1 MVISKMDPNHRR
13 SILESGVAIAF
24 GLVLL
29 VTLVNVPIALWA
41 LFGITKHAQQLHDVV
56 GGEQLAYARVA
67 ADASRL
73 RTLTLE
79 AVMSGN
85 SPLSTDATRE
95 AQSLLKSVPDDVA
108 TMNRLAARLPEVS
121 SASGQFVASL
131 QRYVSQERI
140 AVAALAQGRRA
151 AAARTIAG
159 SSSLAYDEQIVYGR
173 RMLDALGGVA
183 DARYQQL
190 RSARNFGIGIL
201 LVIPLALVAIVALT
215 LAWLREMMLRGIGRC
230 AEIFEA
236 IGRGDLCA
244 RTGWSGDDVLGR
256 LGGSVDTLARRLA
269 ETIAQIQ
276 NAMIS
281 LQDASHR
288 SSRLAQD
295 VAARAAEERTALSEA
310 LDYSGRL
317 GTAAGT
323 VAENADGV
331 ARRVSDISS
340 SVAQMDASI
349 AEMDRNLA
357 DLSSAVTQAV
367 ASTQQMSA
375 SIAQVAGNAE
385 RVRAESS
392 LTDEQ
397 VRESRTV
404 VLTLAKGMRGVN
416 ETVASVVTEMQELD
430 GASREI
436 DKILGL
442 IENIADQTN
451 LLALNAAI
459 EAARAGEH
467 GRGFAV
473 VADEVRKLAEDS
485 GGSTKQI
492 AALVA
497 DIQRRTKAVLERTAQ
512 ASALVQNNSQ
522 SVDHVT
528 TMIEQVGNRT
538 AQVALLTDE
547 ISVAAVQQARGS
559 EELAKASERM
569 GAMTHEASATMREQ
583 SISSN
588 QILSSVSEIERRTSE
603 VARASGEQRVSI
615 EALGSRIRKA
625 GDLGAENADSV
636 GSMASTAGELQ
647 AQTGEI
653 KELVGRFRTGR
664 DGEPLA
670 NGRRG
675 EAALEDPG
683 PFALSS

>member
-1 MVISKMDPNHRR
+1 MVISKMQSNHRR

-29 VTLVNVPIALWA
+29 VTILNVPIALWA
-41 LFGITKHAQQLHDVV
+41 LFSITKHAQQLHDVV
-56 GGEQLAYARVA
+56 GGEQLAYARVST
-67 ADASRL
+67 DASRL
-73 RTLTLE
+73 RTLALE
-79 AVMSGN
+79 AAMSGD
-85 SPLSTDATRE
+85 SPLASDATHE
-95 AQSLLKSVPDDVA
+95 AQSLLQSFPRDITA
-108 TMNRLAARLPEVS
+108 MQALAPQLPEIS
-121 SASGQFVASL
+121 LPAAQFAASVR
-131 QRYVSQERI
+131 RYMTQERSVI
-140 AVAALAQGRRA
+140 AALAQGRRA
-151 AAARTIAG
+151 EAARMIGG
-159 SSSLAYDEQIVYGR
+159 SSSLAFDDQTAYGR

-183 DARYQQL
+183 DTRYQQL
-190 RSARNFGIGIL
+190 RAARNFSIAIL
-201 LVIPLALVAIVALT
+201 LVIPLALVAIVAVT
-215 LAWLREMMLRGIGRC
+215 LAWLREMMLRGVGRC

-236 IGRGDLCA
+236 MGRGDLCE
-244 RTGWSGDDVLGR
+244 RTGWSGEDVLGR
-256 LGGSVDTLARRLA
+256 LGGSVDTLAQRLA
-269 ETIAQIQ
+269 QTIAQIQ
-276 NAMIS
+276 EAMTS
-281 LQDASHR
+281 LQQASRR
-288 SSRLAQD
+288 SSKLAHD
-295 VAARAAEERTALSEA
+295 VAARAAEERTALTEA
-310 LDYSGRL
+310 LEYSGSL
-317 GTAAGT
+317 GNAAGS

-340 SVAQMDASI
+340 AVAQMTASI
-349 AEMDRNLA
+349 AEMDRNLG

-367 ASTQQMSA
+367 SSTQQMST

-385 RVRAESS
+385 LVRTESS
-392 LTDEQ
+392 LTDQQ
-397 VRESRTV
+397 VREGRAV
-404 VLTLAKGMRGVN
+404 VMTLAKGMRGVN
-416 ETVASVVTEMQELD
+416 ETVASVVAEMQGLD

-485 GGSTKQI
+485 AGSTKQI
-492 AALVA
+492 ATLVA
-497 DIQRRTKAVLERTAQ
+497 DIQRRTKAVLERTAH
-512 ASALVQNNSQ
+512 ANALVQSNAQ
-522 SVDHVT
+522 SVDQVT

-569 GAMTHEASATMREQ
+569 GTMTHEASATMREQ

-588 QILSSVSEIERRTSE
+588 QILSSVSEIERRTGE
-603 VARASGEQRVSI
+603 VARASGAQRISI
-615 EALGSRIRKA
+615 EALGSRIRRA
-625 GDLGAENADSV
+625 GDLGDANAESV
-636 GSMASTAGELQ
+636 AAMASTAGELQ
-647 AQTGEI
+647 EQTGEI
-653 KELVGRFRTGR
+653 KELVGRFRTR

-675 EAALEDPG
+675 ESALEEPG